1 MEKIKIGI
9 SSCLLGEKVRYDG
22 GHRLD
27 QYITETL
34 GRYFEWVPVCPEVE
48 YGLPVPREAMH
59 LIGEPASP
67 RLVTVRTGIDHTDG
81 MTKWAADKLSRLE
94 KEYLCGFI
102 FRSKS
107 PSSGIG
113 GIKVYSSSGITG
125 NKATGIFGGA
135 FLHYF
140 PLIPA
145 IDDGRLHNPDLREN
159 FIEQVLVYNRWQ
171 EFLKKGGKIRELIAF
186 HTNLKLLILSH
197 SPKHYSALGILV
209 AQAKKYRPDALYSEY
224 IKILMEGLRLL
235 ATIKKNTNVL
245 LHIAG
250 YFKKRISSEDKR
262 ELLEVIE
269 QYHKGYIPF
278 IVPVV
283 LINHHV
289 RKFDEPYLKTQ
300 FYLNPHPVELMLR
313 NHV

>member
-1 MEKIKIGI
+1 MEKIKIGT
-9 SSCLLGEKVRYDG
+9 SACLLGEKVRYDG
-22 GHRLD
+22 GHTLD
-27 QYITETL
+27 RYITETL

-59 LIGEPASP
+59 LTGKPASP

-81 MTKWAADKLSRLE
+81 MTKWAADKLCRLE
-94 KEYLCGFI
+94 KEALCGFI
-102 FRSKS
+102 FKSKS

-113 GIKVYSSSGITG
+113 GIKVYSSSGIT
-125 NKATGIFGGA
+125 NKGTGIFGGA
-135 FLHYF
+135 FMHYF
-140 PLIPA
+140 PLVPA
-145 IDDGRLHNPDLREN
+145 IDDGRLHNPSLREN
-159 FIEQVLVYNRWQ
+159 FIEQVLIYKRWQ
-171 EFLKKGGKIRELIAF
+171 EFMKDGGKIRKLIAF

-197 SPKHYSALGILV
+197 SPKHYSALGVLV

-224 IKILMEGLRLL
+224 IKILMEGLRLP

-250 YFKKRISSEDKR
+250 YFKKRLSSDEKR
-262 ELLEVIE
+262 ESLEVIE
-269 QYHKGYIPF
+269 QYHKGYIPL
-278 IVPVV
+278 IVPIV
-283 LINHHV
+283 LINHYA

>member
-9 SSCLLGEKVRYDG
+9 SACLLGEKVRYDG

-59 LIGEPASP
+59 LTGEPASP

-81 MTKWAADKLSRLE
+81 MKKWAADKLSRLE
-94 KEYLCGFI
+94 KEDLCGFI
-102 FRSKS
+102 FKSKS

-113 GIKVYSSSGITG
+113 GIKVYSSSGIT
-125 NKATGIFGGA
+125 NKGTGIFGGA
-135 FLHYF
+135 FMHYF

-186 HTNLKLLILSH
+186 HTDLKLLILSH

-209 AQAKKYRPDALYSEY
+209 ARAKKYRPDALYSEY

-235 ATIKKNTNVL
+235 ATVKKNTNVL

-250 YFKKRISSEDKR
+250 YFKKRLSSEDKR

-269 QYHKGYIPF
+269 QYHKGYIPL

-283 LINHHV
+283 LINHYV